1 MNNRVNKLSYFIS
14 LALSVQHKG
23 VFHSAAGDVAC
34 LKTSFLYSPWN
45 HQFNSEDWHI
55 YKILNWATN
64 SLVSNNMHTIISSF
78 RLAGWEHVN
87 LSQRCKNV
95 KLRDVQRFEIEK
107 AFLENAFRTHWER
120 NIIQMLEDHMSSRL
134 SYIMLKKSGIML
146 SGVTP
151 ENGPLC
157 SKLCCPPCKEKRLD

>member
-55 YKILNWATN
+55 YKVFNWATN
-64 SLVSNNMHTIISSF
+64 SLVSNNMHTIISAF

-87 LSQRCKNV
+87 FIPTVQKREIERRAKIWNLKTLFELIESEVGRSHV
-95 KLRDVQRFEIEK
+95 KL
-107 AFLENAFRTHWER
+107 
-120 NIIQMLEDHMSSRL
+120 RL

-151 ENGPLC
+151 ENGPLS
-157 SKLCCPPCKEKRLD
+157 SKLCCPPL